1 MDDKHPLDG
10 QIEPAAEAFAKSN
23 PAMPA
28 HESATMSIAI
38 SLKRI
43 ADAMT
48 ETNEYGEGT
57 AAAVGGNLRRAMQS
71 IESAIFSALNG
82 RR

>member
-1 MDDKHPLDG
+1 ML
-10 QIEPAAEAFAKSN
+10 IEPEHIEPVAVEHAATRPTGAFSD
-23 PAMPA
+23 
-28 HESATMSIAI
+28 TLTLSIAI

-48 ETNEYGEGT
+48 ETNEFGENT
-57 AAAVGGNLRRAMQS
+57 AEAVGGHIRRAMND
-71 IESAIFSALNG
+71 ISATVHHTMSN